1 MKFLLTGAAG
11 FIGSHLS
18 KKLLDEGHSVIGF
31 DNLSSGDIRNIVEFL
46 DNPNFNFIEGDV
58 TEPFSFE
65 VDYIL
70 NFACPASPV
79 QYQRNPVETVKTNVL
94 GMMHSLELAKAKKIP
109 VLQASTSE
117 VYGDPLE
124 HPQLETYFG
133 NVNPIGV
140 RACYDEGKR
149 IAETLCFDYARQYG
163 VQVRI
168 FRIFNTYGPKMRF
181 DDGRVVSN
189 FISQALKNKV
199 ITLYGNG
206 QQTRS
211 FCYVDDLVQAVMK
224 FIESPNQLSGPYN
237 IGNPAENT
245 VKELAELVLKLTK
258 SKSEITILDLPGDDP
273 KKRKPNID
281 KFRNEYDWYPQVG
294 LEEGLRRTINDFETR
309 FGLSFTESNVI
320 PF

>member
-1 MKFLLTGAAG
+1 M
-11 FIGSHLS
+11 
-18 KKLLDEGHSVIGF
+18 
-31 DNLSSGDIRNIVEFL
+31 
-46 DNPNFNFIEGDV
+46 
-58 TEPFSFE
+58 
-65 VDYIL
+65 
-70 NFACPASPV
+70 
-79 QYQRNPVETVKTNVL
+79 
-94 GMMHSLELAKAKKIP
+94 
-109 VLQASTSE
+109 
-117 VYGDPLE
+117 
-124 HPQLETYFG
+124 
-133 NVNPIGV
+133 

-281 KFRNEYDWYPQVG
+281 TFRNEYEWYPKVG

>member
-133 NVNPIGV
+133 NVNPIGA

>member
-58 TEPFSFE
+58 SEPFSFE

>member
-281 KFRNEYDWYPQVG
+281 KFRNEYEWYPQVG

>member
-18 KKLLDEGHSVIGF
+18 KILLDKGHSVIGF
-31 DNLSSGDIRNIVEFL
+31 DNLSSGDLHNVVEFM

-58 TEPFSFE
+58 TEPFSFD

-189 FISQALKNKV
+189 FISQALKNKD

-211 FCYVDDLVQAVMK
+211 FCYVDDLVKAVMK
-224 FIESPNQLSGPYN
+224 FIESPNQYSGCLLYTSPS
-237 IGNPAENT
+237 PR
-245 VKELAELVLKLTK
+245 
-258 SKSEITILDLPGDDP
+258 D
-273 KKRKPNID
+273 
-281 KFRNEYDWYPQVG
+281 
-294 LEEGLRRTINDFETR
+294 
-309 FGLSFTESNVI
+309 
-320 PF
+320 